1 MDKTAKIS
9 LRLTEKERVHMSLQC
24 EKYGIKSSEYIRRLI
39 EQDMGQLNLSEMESQ
54 NTYLQRKEL
63 LYEIHRIGVNIN
75 QIAHHVNSE
84 YYMDSEK
91 EELFLMMNKL
101 LTLVEKRL

>member
-9 LRLTEKERVHMSLQC
+9 LRLTEKEQAHLNLQC
-24 EKYGIKSSEYIRRLI
+24 QTYGIKRSEYIRRLI
-39 EQDMGQLNLSEMESQ
+39 EQDMGRLNLSEMESQ

-63 LYEIHRIGVNIN
+63 IYEIHHIGVNIN

-84 YYMDSEK
+84 YYVDSEK